1 MGLAQHAVLAQIPQV
16 NPIMREFDHCDDRLW
31 ISPEINN
38 SPGGL
43 TATGLVF
50 VFGADISACGPAK
63 REYRRHL

>member
-1 MGLAQHAVLAQIPQV
+1 
-16 NPIMREFDHCDDRLW
+16 MREFDHCDDRLW